1 MSEKYEE
8 YQKYYDLGIWSKAKL
23 RNAVIKGKLTE
34 SEYEEITGSEL
45 NNG

>member
-8 YQKYYDLGIWSKAKL
+8 YKTYYELGIWTERKL
-23 RNAVIKGKLTE
+23 QNAVMKGKLTE
-34 SEYEEITGSEL
+34 SEYKEITGSEL